1 MMPSVS
7 YHRVDLYQYLDGMAT
22 IVRVYANSARADFF
36 AQASPD
42 GVMSE

>member
-7 YHRVDLYQYLDGMAT
+7 NHRVDLYQYLAGMKP
-22 IVRVYANSARADFF
+22 IVRVYAKSARPNFIS
-36 AQASPD
+36 QASPD